1 MKKYFS
7 LVTVSLMALA
17 MVCTMPLKAFAA
29 STDQATEQIDTAK
42 TSTLSVAYNADDTEF
57 ESVKVQLYRVADLTA
72 EYDFVLTE
80 EFAASGLDLNNLD
93 SSDQWRT
100 VSDTL
105 DAFVQANSPEAIGDF
120 TLAPSKTKAVF
131 DGLTPGWYFIPQVV
145 LICENDIRTFSSVI
159 ATLPTV
165 QEGKWVYSFETK
177 PKSENV
183 VPTYKDVKYFIN
195 VVWDDKGNEQYR
207 PDSVVAQ
214 ITHTGGAA
222 AKDAESTKTFVAS
235 GKVAVSTVSFGAMVA
250 PKVMLTAEADEAPAE
265 EAPAV
270 DAPAAT
276 DGSENVTISSAMNWH
291 YEWTAKDDGTVW
303 NVIGSEVPHY
313 TLTTQVVDHG
323 WILEYHIKTVP
334 TPVPP
339 TGESFP
345 WIPVVLLSVSGLA
358 LVVFGIVSRRRA
370 HD

>member
-42 TSTLSVAYNADDTEF
+42 TSTLTVAYNADDTEF

-105 DAFVQANSPEAIGDF
+105 DAFVQSNSPASVGEF
-120 TLAPSKTKAVF
+120 TLAPSNTKAVF
-131 DGLTPGWYFIPQVV
+131 NGLTPGWYFIPQVV
-145 LICENDIRTFSSVI
+145 LVCENDIRTFSSVI

-165 QEGKWVYSFETK
+165 SEGKWVYSYDTK

-183 VPTYKDVKYFIN
+183 VPTYKDVTYFIN
-195 VVWDDKGNEQYR
+195 VVWEDAGYEKYR
-207 PDSVVAQ
+207 PASVVAHVS
-214 ITHTGGAA
+214 HTGGP
-222 AKDAESTKTFVAS
+222 DDPVAS
-235 GKVAVSTVSFGAMVA
+235 DVRMTDKTVVSVSPKALSYGVAALTSLVTKLSTV
-250 PKVMLTAEADEAPAE
+250 DEAPATE
-265 EAPAV
+265 VPS
-270 DAPAAT
+270 D
-276 DGSENVTISSAMNWH
+276 VTITPAMNWH
-291 YEWTAKDDGTVW
+291 YEWTTKDDGTVW
-303 NVIGSEVPHY
+303 NVTADDVEHY
-313 TLTTQVVDHG
+313 KKTIDAVDHG
-323 WILEYHIKTVP
+323 WVITYHIDP
-334 TPVPP
+334 PPAPVPK
-339 TGESFP
+339 TGEAFP
-345 WIPVVLLSVSGLA
+345 LLPIVLLFVSGGI
-358 LVVFGIVSRRRA
+358 LVVFGVVLRRRA
-370 HD
+370 NG